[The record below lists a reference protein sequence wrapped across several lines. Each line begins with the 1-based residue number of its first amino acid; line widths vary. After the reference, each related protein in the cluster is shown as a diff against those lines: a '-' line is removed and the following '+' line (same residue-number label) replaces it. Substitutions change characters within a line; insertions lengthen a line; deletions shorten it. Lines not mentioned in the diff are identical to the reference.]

1 MSSAS
6 EDQFSIQASSR
17 VSASVSVIFL
27 YSPAVLIGSENRG
40 DEGTTDT
47 LFGGCADD
55 FFKDR
60 AVWNIESS
68 CTDTDRL
75 VTFKNTF

>member
-6 EDQFSIQASSR
+6 ENQFSIQASSR
-17 VSASVSVIFL
+17 VSASLSVIFL

-47 LFGGCADD
+47 LFGWADD

-75 VTFKNTF
+75 MTFKNTF